1 MALIESHGIPKI
13 ILSLDQ
19 WKCLRATGQVTVAT
33 ISGPVTI
40 KLGA

>member
-1 MALIESHGIPKI
+1 MAMI

-19 WKCLRATGQVTVAT
+19 WACLRATGQVIVRTVD
-33 ISGPVTI
+33 GPMTI